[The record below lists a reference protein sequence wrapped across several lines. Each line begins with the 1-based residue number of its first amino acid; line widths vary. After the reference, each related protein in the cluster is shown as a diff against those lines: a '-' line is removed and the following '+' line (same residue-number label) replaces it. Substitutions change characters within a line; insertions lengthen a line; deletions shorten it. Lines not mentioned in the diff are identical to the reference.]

1 MNNYKYDVH
10 THTHSYTR
18 IHSHVHSHAYKLHGT
33 EQYVILLW
41 RTGNKKIIQVPG
53 SIPRKLVIL
62 PRSMVFFFF
71 VLFSLE
77 IRVRISVSEQIASR
91 RIVPKLSVSKIIEAK
106 RRITRLL
113 V

>member
-1 MNNYKYDVH
+1 MTYTH
-10 THTHSYTR
+10 THTRTLAYTR
-18 IHSHVHSHAYKLHGT
+18 MYTQHAYKLHGT